1 MWWRR
6 DPSLFSR
13 SLIHR
18 LAQRVPREDEAA
30 LRTRG
35 YSRAPHNSAQR
46 EQDDGDGKRPAHL
59 STLEWMQLQHYE
71 RWRKRVEEDPY
82 KTLFG
87 ASNNM
92 LNGKGLGDWDWIHR
106 KFPKWMLNE
115 MGVNESAQ
123 PQFQE
128 RSQEFSKYPK
138 KVDIQDHS
146 DVAPRAREPFA
157 PESSSRKS
165 AFEREAS
172 SGVVSPSD
180 LRRPQDDSH
189 VRVVGRASS
198 GVDGM
203 SPATSEPRS
212 IVRAQATRM
221 FRHRDPPNTA
231 HHPGMSSRL
240 QEETQASTDNASDES
255 KTWRQTALQR
265 RTVSEVAADPP
276 SQSTTPLVP
285 VESKTSHNEESV
297 PRSPP
302 QSAESVLEEVSVK
315 TSNQNINWLLQQQS
329 NIQSNPNTAQND
341 AASLRPSSE
350 KLKKLPQDDLDFL
363 SAADIRASMGAKR
376 SRIPTDE
383 QKQAERQNLERAF
396 VTSKETP
403 DIDSM
408 LQASII
414 NNQYVRRTER
424 EMRSAQVDQNAQPA
438 EPVAQSPVSDVS
450 SESSIDRMMKWLETT
465 GASFANQFW
474 QNPTEEADVTKTK
487 LFFDKVAQYVKK
499 GQAATKQ
506 IADDLEKDIPA
517 SKSLLKRLKRDE
529 EQLDMAI
536 HRLRRRT
543 SSGQKHGLSPGKI
556 RDMEAL
562 KTRFHQTNSEL
573 EKAYGALTALVGT
586 ESVTNATGSFKRRL
600 TTASKVLHKNSQLLR
615 MLIWSL
621 QTRLEDPK
629 IDRDILPN
637 YKVVADNLLSLRDT
651 QMTLMRLV
659 DRAMLVYGV
668 VPNAA
673 ESTDAFTTE
682 QYAGL
687 ENCDDPFVRARLAA
701 DAHLI
706 KEINAHKSTV
716 QEPSHDP
723 SSSSTSPTTSSSL
736 YEPSPLAHSLFRPF
750 GPAIDKL
757 GNKEERDF
765 VPEDERTMEVKNES
779 VRVNK
784 MQDNLKEEPAYM
796 NNFDSAGRE
805 LPDGVPATANV
816 EPNPNVSKTMQEPE
830 SELSRKFDM
839 LKEDGVSLGYV
850 APAASDAP
858 MPPMVEE
865 TEAVISKPA
874 SKTPEKQ
881 EPAESST
888 PASISPTEN
897 RPTHYTII
905 IRDPQTDTLSIT
917 TSTSGPPRDTSPSVP
932 LHQALSTL
940 DSPAKFIPHLTS
952 GLEIVSA
959 NRDILVL
966 RDALSTAI
974 PPRFETIRTSASDGM
989 DMATNPIDGTTRL
1002 SPTGYVGPEESQE
1015 QLEKEFQARREAAS
1029 SMNANVF
1036 EQPREKREEAKK
1048 EKKRGGAGG
1057 VVKTAIWVAGMC
1069 YVVGVVGEIYTPS
1082 V

>member
-13 SLIHR
+13 SLLHR
-18 LAQRVPREDEAA
+18 LAQRVPRDDEAA

-35 YSRAPHNSAQR
+35 YSRTPPNSAQR
-46 EQDDGDGKRPAHL
+46 EQYDGDGKRPAHM
-59 STLEWMQLQHYE
+59 STLEWLQLQHYE

-115 MGVNESAQ
+115 MGVSESAQ

-128 RSQEFSKYPK
+128 RSQEHPEYPK

-146 DVAPRAREPFA
+146 DFSSRAREPIF
-157 PESSSRKS
+157 PEPSSRKT

-180 LRRPQDDSH
+180 LRRPQDGSH
-189 VRVVGRASS
+189 VTAVGMASS
-198 GVDGM
+198 GANGM
-203 SPATSEPRS
+203 PPAPSEPRS
-212 IVRAQATRM
+212 HVRAQPMRM
-221 FRHRDPPNTA
+221 FRHRDSSNTV
-231 HHPGMSSRL
+231 HKPGMSSRS
-240 QEETQASTDNASDES
+240 QQETQAPTYNASDKS

-265 RTVSEVAADPP
+265 RTVAEVVADLPTQSATPSEPIENR
-276 SQSTTPLVP
+276 TP
-285 VESKTSHNEESV
+285 HAEETV
-297 PRSPP
+297 PRPSP
-302 QSAESVLEEVSVK
+302 QSADSVLKEVPSE
-315 TSNQNINWLLQQQS
+315 TSNKNVNWLLQQES
-329 NIQSNPNTAQND
+329 NIRPNVNTVQND

-350 KLKKLPQDDLDFL
+350 KLNKLPQDDLDFL

-383 QKQAERQNLERAF
+383 QKQAGRQNLERAF
-396 VTSKETP
+396 VASKETP

-408 LQASII
+408 LQAVII

-424 EMRSAQVDQNAQPA
+424 EMRSAQVEQNTQPA
-438 EPVAQSPVSDVS
+438 ESVAPSLVAEAPV
-450 SESSIDRMMKWLETT
+450 ESSIDRMKKWLETT
-465 GASFANQFW
+465 GASFASQFW

-517 SKSLLKRLKRDE
+517 SKALLKRLKKDE
-529 EQLDMAI
+529 EQLDTAI

-543 SSGQKHGLSPGKI
+543 SSGQRHGLSPGKI

-573 EKAYGALTALVGT
+573 EEAYGALTAFVGT
-586 ESVTNATGSFKRRL
+586 DSVTNATGSFKRRL

-629 IDRDILPN
+629 IDRAILLN

-682 QYAGL
+682 QHAGL

-701 DAHLI
+701 DVHLI

-716 QEPSHDP
+716 QEPVHEP
-723 SSSSTSPTTSSSL
+723 SSSSTNPTTSSSL

-757 GNKEERDF
+757 GNKEQRDLAAENERVMEAENEKALANRDW
-765 VPEDERTMEVKNES
+765 DE
-779 VRVNK
+779 
-784 MQDNLKEEPAYM
+784 LKERSVYM
-796 NNFDSAGRE
+796 NNFDSAGKA
-805 LPDGVPATANV
+805 LPDTDPAAAKS
-816 EPNPNVSKTMQEPE
+816 EPSSTIMQEPKSE
-830 SELSRKFDM
+830 SARRFEM
-839 LKEDGVSLGYV
+839 LKEDGISLGYV

-858 MPPMVEE
+858 MPLIVEDKE
-865 TEAVISKPA
+865 IEITTPA
-874 SKTPEKQ
+874 STAPDTQ
-881 EPAESST
+881 EPSESST
-888 PASISPTEN
+888 SASVSPTEN
-897 RPTHYTII
+897 LPTHYTII
-905 IRDPQTDTLSIT
+905 VRDPQTDTLSIT
-917 TSTSGPPRDTSPSVP
+917 TSTAGPPRDTSPSVP

-966 RDALSTAI
+966 RDALSTTT
-974 PPRFETIRTSASDGM
+974 PPRFETIRTPASDDI
-989 DMATNPIDGTTRL
+989 DMTTNPIDGTTRL

-1029 SMNANVF
+1029 NMNGNVF
-1036 EQPREKREEAKK
+1036 EQPREKREDTKK
-1048 EKKRGGAGG
+1048 EKRKGGVGG
-1057 VVKTAIWVAGMC
+1057 VVKTAIWVAGIC

-1082 V
+1082 I